1 MFEEMWTRE
10 EGCREIIET
19 AWDPL
24 NYNPDMSI
32 QKRLQSCKDHLQ
44 DWNYK
49 VFGNVTKVLKQKQR
63 RLQYLEELNLLHEL
77 AEEIQGLK
85 KGINEMLFR
94 EEVMWNQRSRALW
107 IKCGDRNTK
116 FFHATANNRQRK
128 NRIEGISNSEGRWR
142 EDRMEVENVILEYFT
157 EIYSTSYP
165 TEFDASLNA
174 VGSRVSEEMNV
185 ELLRE
190 FREEEVWRA
199 LMQMHPT
206 KSPGPDGMSPI
217 FFQKYWDVVGPQVIQ
232 SVMNIL
238 RTGTMPNG
246 LNDTYICLIP
256 KVKSP
261 QKISEY
267 RPISLC
273 KCNL

>member
-1 MFEEMWTRE
+1 MVANEEWLSLFPEAKVFHRSMAASDHCLLSLSLRVRSPRSVVKRRFMFEEMWTRE
-10 EGCREIIET
+10 EGCKEVIET

-24 NYNPDMSI
+24 NCNPNMPI

-49 VFGNVTKVLKQKQR
+49 VFGNVNKVLKQKQR
-63 RLQYLEELNLLHEL
+63 RLQHLEELNLLHES

-85 KGINEMLFR
+85 KEINEMLFR

-116 FFHATANNRQRK
+116 FFHATANNQQRK
-128 NRIEGISNSEGRWR
+128 NRIEGISDSEGRWR

-157 EIYSTSYP
+157 KIYSTTYP
-165 TEFDASLNA
+165 TEFEASLNA
-174 VGSRVSEEMNV
+174 VGSRVSEDMNV

-206 KSPGPDGMSPI
+206 KSLGPDGIRGVNS
-217 FFQKYWDVVGPQVIQ
+217 G
-232 SVMNIL
+232 
-238 RTGTMPNG
+238 
-246 LNDTYICLIP
+246 
-256 KVKSP
+256 
-261 QKISEY
+261 
-267 RPISLC
+267 
-273 KCNL
+273 

>member
-1 MFEEMWTRE
+1 M
-10 EGCREIIET
+10 
-19 AWDPL
+19 
-24 NYNPDMSI
+24 
-32 QKRLQSCKDHLQ
+32 
-44 DWNYK
+44 
-49 VFGNVTKVLKQKQR
+49 
-63 RLQYLEELNLLHEL
+63 LHES

-128 NRIEGISNSEGRWR
+128 NRIEGISDSEGRWR

-157 EIYSTSYP
+157 EIYSTTYP
-165 TEFDASLNA
+165 TEFEASLNA
-174 VGSRVSEEMNV
+174 VGSRVSEEMNA

-199 LMQMHPT
+199 LMQMHLT